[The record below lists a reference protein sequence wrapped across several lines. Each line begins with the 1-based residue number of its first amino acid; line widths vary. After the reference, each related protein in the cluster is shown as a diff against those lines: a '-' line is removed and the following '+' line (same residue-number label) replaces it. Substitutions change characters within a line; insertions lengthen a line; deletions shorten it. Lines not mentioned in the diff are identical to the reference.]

1 MKKVKCDFCGNSMSV
16 KPGQSTFCRKCN
28 TDYSAEQIGQMLLK
42 TELSGDFIED
52 EPPLDKSIQ
61 RRIMLNYLEKRK
73 RDLEWKRKRR
83 FMLTNLIGI
92 TMLSGYYFAIKIYL
106 FGVTP
111 WTIIFGIIMWVLCS
125 LTSGV
130 GYEWWLKNFND
141 RPLKRPEDGVFFFRS
156 TNLKFHEAQM
166 NLATDYAYFN
176 KGEYFIRCAHCS
188 KKFPIKK
195 EASVFVC
202 PNCHKY
208 TEL

>member
-1 MKKVKCDFCGNSMSV
+1 
-16 KPGQSTFCRKCN
+16 
-28 TDYSAEQIGQMLLK
+28 
-42 TELSGDFIED
+42 
-52 EPPLDKSIQ
+52 
-61 RRIMLNYLEKRK
+61 MLNYLEKRK
-73 RDLEWKRKRR
+73 REVKGKRKRR
-83 FMLTNLIGI
+83 FMLT
-92 TMLSGYYFAIKIYL
+92 K
-106 FGVTP
+106 
-111 WTIIFGIIMWVLCS
+111 
-125 LTSGV
+125 
-130 GYEWWLKNFND
+130 WWLKNFND

-166 NLATDYAYFN
+166 NLTTDYAYFN